1 LNKAKL
7 TELWVGALVE
17 KLKPEKAIL
26 AKSDIVGYIFEE
38 ETKTLQFL
46 SQKEADELTRQG
58 KQWKEALTL

>member
-1 LNKAKL
+1 
-7 TELWVGALVE
+7 VGALVE